1 VDSPTFILEDFKKQR
16 SPYLSIFLWDR
27 DYCDE
32 IAARGFEHV
41 AALPLATDT
50 DLFNKNRTQSAAARF
65 ACDVGFVGNSGSS
78 IIAECLQEL
87 GDDRRTQALL
97 EKIAGAFA
105 GSPARYLDDL
115 ALELDPDEQR
125 LFAVLMRENRKN
137 LEPAV
142 TWQATQRYRVACVS
156 RLMKFRPHIYGDAGW
171 KQHLNGHAVLRPEL
185 NYYEELPDF
194 YGACAVNFNTTSLQ
208 MKGGI
213 NQRVFDVPA
222 CGSFLLTDYRRQLE
236 QVFEPG
242 REVVCY
248 SSIEEIEDLTAYYVQ
263 HEHERRQIAAR
274 AHARVLQ
281 EHTYVHRL
289 TRLVERMRR
298 LYG

>member
-1 VDSPTFILEDFKKQR
+1 
-16 SPYLSIFLWDR
+16 
-27 DYCDE
+27 
-32 IAARGFEHV
+32 
-41 AALPLATDT
+41 
-50 DLFNKNRTQSAAARF
+50 
-65 ACDVGFVGNSGSS
+65 
-78 IIAECLQEL
+78 
-87 GDDRRTQALL
+87 
-97 EKIAGAFA
+97 
-105 GSPARYLDDL
+105 
-115 ALELDPDEQR
+115 
-125 LFAVLMRENRKN
+125 
-137 LEPAV
+137 
-142 TWQATQRYRVACVS
+142 
-156 RLMKFRPHIYGDAGW
+156 MKFRPHIYGDPGW

-208 MKGGI
+208 MKGGV